1 MNDCSPHNGNHSP
14 EVRKKHKK
22 VTIHCQ
28 KAIFCG
34 TDNNEMDVKVVLD
47 DKRGKK
53 GGNSPTIAFPLVYK
67 LWSPFTFSVTTK

>member
-1 MNDCSPHNGNHSP
+1 M
-14 EVRKKHKK
+14 ETIRRKSGKNTPATQK
-22 VTIHCQ
+22 VTTHCQ

-53 GGNSPTIAFPLVYK
+53 GGNSPTIAFTLVYK